1 MFTLLAGVI
10 CGSITLHLFHIYKSM
25 KIKDRKDIGISE
37 LTRNDKSNVIE
48 QTEQK
53 LND

>member
-25 KIKDRKDIGISE
+25 KIKQRQPITE
-37 LTRNDKSNVIE
+37 LTNNTDNIE
-48 QTEQK
+48 KTEK
-53 LND
+53 KMK

>member
-25 KIKDRKDIGISE
+25 KIKEKPAVTE
-37 LTRNDKSNVIE
+37 LTKKPDVFE
-48 QTEQK
+48 
-53 LND
+53 

>member
-25 KIKDRKDIGISE
+25 KIKEKPEQEITNLSK
-37 LTRNDKSNVIE
+37 NDEANAI
-48 QTEQK
+48 
-53 LND
+53 